1 MFVMPCL
8 FWVRK
13 RSLLCNQKTF
23 SMTLTKD
30 FCEKNVP
37 KLMNLY
43 IYIYIYIYIS
53 KDTNE
58 KVHCEDVQGIN
69 F

>member
-1 MFVMPCL
+1 
-8 FWVRK
+8 
-13 RSLLCNQKTF
+13 
-23 SMTLTKD
+23 MTLTKD

-43 IYIYIYIYIS
+43 IYIYIYIS